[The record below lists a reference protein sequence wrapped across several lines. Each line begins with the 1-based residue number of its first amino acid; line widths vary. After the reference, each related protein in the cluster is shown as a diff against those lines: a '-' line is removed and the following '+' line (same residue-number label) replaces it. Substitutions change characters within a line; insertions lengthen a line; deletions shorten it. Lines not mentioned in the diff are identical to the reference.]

1 MSVQTE
7 GTSQFKQR
15 RILCTGASGFI
26 GTHLVEHFLSYPTDL
41 VLNLDI
47 ASPKVVSHH
56 EYWRCVDILNKG
68 ILEKVFL
75 DFQPT
80 HLIHLAAK
88 SDMEGKSIEDFPANV
103 IGTDNV
109 LSAAKSINSLQRI
122 LVVSTQ
128 HVRRPGSGP
137 ARNDEDFDP
146 YGAYGLS
153 KAMTEQLTRS
163 AKLRCCWTIIRPTAI
178 WGPGNWVLA
187 KGLWRVLGKGLYLHP
202 VNDTVIRSYGYVKN
216 VVHQINAILNA
227 STDKVH
233 ESVIYVGDPSIR
245 QIEWVDAFAE
255 AITGKPV
262 RTAPKCALYFMA
274 LAGEM
279 AHKVGIPTPLYLS
292 RFYNLITT
300 NPVPTDE
307 TAEMFGYGPYS
318 LHQGVQETVSWLKVE
333 GIIKS

>member
-1 MSVQTE
+1 MENQIPL
-7 GTSQFKQR
+7 KQR
-15 RILCTGASGFI
+15 RILCTGGSGFI
-26 GTHLVEHFLSYPTDL
+26 GTHLVEHFLGHSSDA

-47 ASPKVVSHH
+47 EQPKNFSHKK
-56 EYWRCVDILNKG
+56 YWKCVDILDGESLKRT
-68 ILEKVFL
+68 FL

-80 HLIHLAAK
+80 HLVHLAAK
-88 SDMEGKSIEDFPANV
+88 ADMEGKSIANFPANV
-103 IGTDNV
+103 IGTENV
-109 LSAAKSINSLQRI
+109 LNAAKSINSLQRI
-122 LVVSTQ
+122 LVVSSQ

-153 KAMTEQLTRS
+153 KAMTEQLTRN
-163 AKLRCCWTIIRPTAI
+163 AKLGCCWTIIRPTAI

-216 VVHQINAILNA
+216 VVHQMNAILNA
-227 STDKVH
+227 PTGKVH
-233 ESVIYVGDPSIR
+233 ESVVYVGDQSIR

-262 RTAPKCALYFMA
+262 RTAPKWALYFMA
-274 LAGEM
+274 LVGEL
-279 AHKVGIPTPLYLS
+279 AYRLGIPTPLYLS

-300 NPVPTDE
+300 NPVPTDQ
-307 TAEMFGYGPYS
+307 TAAMFGYGPYS